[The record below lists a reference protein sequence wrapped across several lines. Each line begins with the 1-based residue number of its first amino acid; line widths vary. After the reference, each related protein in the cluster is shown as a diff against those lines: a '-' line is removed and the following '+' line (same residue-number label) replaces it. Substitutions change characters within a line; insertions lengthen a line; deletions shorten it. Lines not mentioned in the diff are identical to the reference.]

1 KAAGA
6 KSARKGIPGKNALC
20 HAIKKQFR
28 ANVLLATFY
37 SEVTIAPSGFN
48 REARGATGKIG
59 RHNRS
64 RHQISN
70 EYGWPSQC
78 VKYRFREDESRADK
92 TKFKDDEKKQDTK
105 AKV

>member
-1 KAAGA
+1 E
-6 KSARKGIPGKNALC
+6 STRKGILPREGCPFVTQLRRN
-20 HAIKKQFR
+20 FG

-48 REARGATGKIG
+48 RKARAATREIG

-78 VKYRFREDESRADK
+78 VKYRFREDEGRADK